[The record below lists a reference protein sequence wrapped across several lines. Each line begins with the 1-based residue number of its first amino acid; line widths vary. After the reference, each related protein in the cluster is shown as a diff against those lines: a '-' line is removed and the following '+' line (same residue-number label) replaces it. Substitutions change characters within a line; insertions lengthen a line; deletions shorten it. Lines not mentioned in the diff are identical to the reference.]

1 MIINW
6 TGSRTVNN
14 VQACWAMDSR
24 ARIKHVNCRRKRTGF
39 RSGRGCV
46 SNPIMHVQRA
56 HSIRSITRSRRTAQS
71 NVAPVLRMVIRRDQL
86 IQMAIALRF
95 DRTRDVSAR

>member
-14 VQACWAMDSR
+14 VQACWAMDS
-24 ARIKHVNCRRKRTGF
+24 RRKRTGF